1 MNIVIK
7 RKISYKLFDFIN
19 EEVKIY
25 FLLPEM
31 FMKNI

>member
-25 FLLPEM
+25 ILLPEM